1 MGKFQI
7 INKNSKE
14 ILIGLELLRF
24 ISALAILIWHYQHFA
39 MLPNTHNFEPQQ
51 QPFYN
56 FLSFFYLNGAK
67 AVYLFWALS
76 GYIFFYNY
84 YTEIKTYKLTI
95 YTFFIDRLSRLYPLH
110 LFTLLVLLFLQFSF
124 FSNQQE
130 YFIYQNN
137 DVYHLILNLFFI
149 NYWGFENGY
158 SFNGPVWSVSAEVLI
173 YFIFFFTTLKL
184 STRHNVLA
192 ICVILISMYILEL
205 KALFMCVVFFYL
217 GGILNRVVEK
227 NERFVLLIVLLIP
240 FLLYALELSKKGFIF
255 SLPDYPNLFRD
266 GFFCLSL
273 LIVFLKVGS
282 VLKPFASFISGLGNL
297 TYSMYLCHFPIQLLM
312 VLFFLKQKIDI
323 PYKNSWLFLFF
334 ISITIFISF
343 FVYKILEK
351 PSKEFLRKKLNQNF
365 G

>member
-56 FLSFFYLNGAK
+56 YLSFFYLNGAK

-95 YTFFIDRLSRLYPLH
+95 YAFFIDRFSRLYPLH

-184 STRHNVLA
+184 SIRHNVLA
-192 ICVILISMYILEL
+192 IFVILISMYILEL

-240 FLLYALELSKKGFIF
+240 FLLYATELSKEGFIF
-255 SLPDYPNLFRD
+255 AFPDYPNLFRD

-282 VLKPFASFISGLGNL
+282 LLKPFASFISGLGNL

>member
-1 MGKFQI
+1 MGKFRI

-14 ILIGLELLRF
+14 ILLGLELLRF

-39 MLPNTHNFEPQQ
+39 MLPNAHNFEPQQ

-56 FLSFFYLNGAK
+56 YLSFFYLNGAK

-84 YTEIKTYKLTI
+84 YKEIKTCKLTI
-95 YTFFIDRLSRLYPLH
+95 YAFFIDRFSRLYPLH

-173 YFIFFFTTLKL
+173 YFIFFFTTVKL
-184 STRHNVLA
+184 SIRHNVLA
-192 ICVILISMYILEL
+192 IFVILISMYILEL

-282 VLKPFASFISGLGNL
+282 LLKPFASFISGLGNL

-351 PSKEFLRKKLNQNF
+351 PSKEFLRKKLNPNF

>member
-1 MGKFQI
+1 MSKFQI

-14 ILIGLELLRF
+14 ILLGLELLRF

-39 MLPNTHNFEPQQ
+39 MLPNTHSFEPQQ

-56 FLSFFYLNGAK
+56 YLSFFYLNGAK

-84 YTEIKTYKLTI
+84 YKEIKTYKLTI
-95 YTFFIDRLSRLYPLH
+95 YAFFIDRFSRLYPLH
-110 LFTLLVLLFLQFSF
+110 LVTLLILLLLQFSF

-137 DVYHLILNLFFI
+137 DAYHLILNLFFM

-184 STRHNVLA
+184 SIRHNVLA
-192 ICVILISMYILEL
+192 IFVVLISMYILEL
-205 KALFMCVVFFYL
+205 RALFMCVFFFYI
-217 GGILNRVVEK
+217 GGIFNRVIETNKKV
-227 NERFVLLIVLLIP
+227 NTFILLLIAV
-240 FLLYALELSKKGFIF
+240 LLYALELNSEKFNFFVLG
-255 SLPDYPNLFRD
+255 YPTLFQD
-266 GFFCLSL
+266 GFFCFML
-273 LIVFLKVGS
+273 LIVFLKIGS
-282 VLKPFASFISGLGNL
+282 VLKPIASFISGLGNL
-297 TYSMYLCHFPIQLLM
+297 TYSMYLCHFPIQISM
-312 VLFFLKQKIDI
+312 VLFFLKKKADI

-334 ISITIFISF
+334 IFITIIISF
-343 FVYKILEK
+343 FIYRILEK
-351 PSKEFLRKKLNQNF
+351 PSKEFLRRKLN
-365 G
+365 

>member
-39 MLPNTHNFEPQQ
+39 MLPNAHNFEPQQ

-56 FLSFFYLNGAK
+56 YLSFFYLNGAK

-149 NYWGFENGY
+149 NYWGFEKGY

-184 STRHNVLA
+184 SIRHNVLA
-192 ICVILISMYILEL
+192 IFVILISMYILEL

-240 FLLYALELSKKGFIF
+240 FLLFALELSKEEFIF

-282 VLKPFASFISGLGNL
+282 LLKPFASFISGLGNL

-312 VLFFLKQKIDI
+312 VLFFLKQKIEI
-323 PYKNSWLFLFF
+323 PYKDSWLFLFF

>member
-14 ILIGLELLRF
+14 ILLGLELLRF

-39 MLPNTHNFEPQQ
+39 MLPNAHSFEPQQ

-56 FLSFFYLNGAK
+56 YLSFFYLNGAK

-84 YTEIKTYKLTI
+84 YKDIKTYKLTI
-95 YTFFIDRLSRLYPLH
+95 YAFFIDRFSRLYPLH
-110 LFTLLVLLFLQFSF
+110 LVTLLVLLFLQFSF

-137 DVYHLILNLFFI
+137 DVYHLILNLFFM

-184 STRHNVLA
+184 SIRHNVLA
-192 ICVILISMYILEL
+192 IFVILISMYILEL
-205 KALFMCVVFFYL
+205 KALFMCIFFFYM
-217 GGILNRVVEK
+217 GGIVNRVIEK
-227 NERFVLLIVLLIP
+227 NERFVLLIVLLVA
-240 FLLYALELSKKGFIF
+240 FLLYALELNSEKFKFF
-255 SLPDYPNLFRD
+255 VLDYPALFQD
-266 GFFCLSL
+266 GFFCLIL
-273 LIVFLKVGS
+273 LIVFLTIGS
-282 VLKPFASFISGLGNL
+282 VLKPIASLISGLGNL

-323 PYKNSWLFLFF
+323 SYKNTWLFLFF
-334 ISITIFISF
+334 IIITILISF
-343 FVYKILEK
+343 FIYRILEK
-351 PSKEFLRKKLNQNF
+351 PSKEFLRRKFN
-365 G
+365 

>member
-39 MLPNTHNFEPQQ
+39 MLPNAHNFEPQQ

-56 FLSFFYLNGAK
+56 YLSFFYLNGAK

-84 YTEIKTYKLTI
+84 YTDIKTYKLTI
-95 YTFFIDRLSRLYPLH
+95 YAFFIDRFSRLYPLH

-184 STRHNVLA
+184 SIRHNVLA
-192 ICVILISMYILEL
+192 IFVILISMYILEL
-205 KALFMCVVFFYL
+205 NALFKCVVFFYL

-334 ISITIFISF
+334 ISITIMISF
-343 FVYKILEK
+343 FTYRIVEK
-351 PSKEFLRKKLNQNF
+351 PSKEFLRRKLN
-365 G
+365 

>member
-14 ILIGLELLRF
+14 ILLGLELLRF

-56 FLSFFYLNGAK
+56 YLSFFYLNGAK

-95 YTFFIDRLSRLYPLH
+95 YAFFIDRFSRLYPLH
-110 LFTLLVLLFLQFSF
+110 LVTLLVLLFLQFSF

-184 STRHNVLA
+184 SIRHNVLA
-192 ICVILISMYILEL
+192 IFVILISMYILEL
-205 KALFMCVVFFYL
+205 KALFMCVFFFYL
-217 GGILNRVVEK
+217 GGILNRVIEK
-227 NERFVLLIVLLIP
+227 NKSLNLFILLLIA
-240 FLLYALELSKKGFIF
+240 FLLYALELNSEKF
-255 SLPDYPNLFRD
+255 N
-266 GFFCLSL
+266 
-273 LIVFLKVGS
+273 
-282 VLKPFASFISGLGNL
+282 
-297 TYSMYLCHFPIQLLM
+297 
-312 VLFFLKQKIDI
+312 FFLLGL
-323 PYKNSWLFLFF
+323 S
-334 ISITIFISF
+334 
-343 FVYKILEK
+343 
-351 PSKEFLRKKLNQNF
+351 
-365 G
+365 

>member
-1 MGKFQI
+1 MDKFRI

-14 ILIGLELLRF
+14 ILLGLELLRF

-39 MLPNTHNFEPQQ
+39 MLPNTRNFEPQQ

-95 YTFFIDRLSRLYPLH
+95 YAFFIDRFSRLYPLH
-110 LFTLLVLLFLQFSF
+110 LITLLILLFLQFSF

-137 DVYHLILNLFFI
+137 DVYHLILNLFFM

-184 STRHNVLA
+184 SIRHNVLA
-192 ICVILISMYILEL
+192 IFVILISMYIFEL
-205 KALFMCVVFFYL
+205 KALFMCVFFFYL
-217 GGILNRVVEK
+217 GGLLNRVVEK
-227 NERFVLLIVLLIP
+227 NERLVLLIVLLIP
-240 FLLYALELSKKGFIF
+240 FLLYALELNKEGSIF
-255 SLPDYPNLFRD
+255 TLLDYPNLFRD

>member
-14 ILIGLELLRF
+14 ILLGLELLRF

-39 MLPNTHNFEPQQ
+39 MLPNTHSFEPQQ

-56 FLSFFYLNGAK
+56 YLSFFYLNGAK

-84 YTEIKTYKLTI
+84 YKEIKTYKVTT
-95 YTFFIDRLSRLYPLH
+95 YAFFIDRFSRLYPLH
-110 LFTLLVLLFLQFSF
+110 LVTLLALLFLQFSF

-137 DVYHLILNLFFI
+137 DVYHFILNLFFM
-149 NYWGFENGY
+149 NYWGFEKGY

-184 STRHNVLA
+184 SIRHNVLA
-192 ICVILISMYILEL
+192 IFGILTAMYLLEL
-205 KALFMCVVFFYL
+205 KALFMCAFFFYL
-217 GGILNRVVEK
+217 GGILNRVIETNK
-227 NERFVLLIVLLIP
+227 RFNIFILLLIA
-240 FLLYALELSKKGFIF
+240 FLLYSLELSSEQFIF
-255 SLPDYPNLFRD
+255 FLLDYPNLFRD
-266 GFFCLSL
+266 GFFCLLL
-273 LIVFLKVGS
+273 LIVFLKIGYI
-282 VLKPFASFISGLGNL
+282 LKPIGSFISGLGNL
-297 TYSMYLCHFPIQLLM
+297 TYSMYLCHFPIQLLI

-323 PYKNSWLFLFF
+323 PYKYSWLFLFF
-334 ISITIFISF
+334 IIFTILISF

-351 PSKEFLRKKLNQNF
+351 PAKEFLRRKLN
-365 G
+365 

>member
-14 ILIGLELLRF
+14 ILLGLELLRF

-56 FLSFFYLNGAK
+56 YLSSFYLNGAK

-95 YTFFIDRLSRLYPLH
+95 YGFFIDRFSRLYPLH

-137 DVYHLILNLFFI
+137 DVYHLILNLFFM

-184 STRHNVLA
+184 SIRHNVLA
-192 ICVILISMYILEL
+192 IFVILISMYILEL

-227 NERFVLLIVLLIP
+227 NERFVLLIVLLMP
-240 FLLYALELSKKGFIF
+240 FLLYATELSKEGFIF
-255 SLPDYPNLFRD
+255 AFPDYPNLFRD

-282 VLKPFASFISGLGNL
+282 LLKPFASFISGLGNL

>member
-14 ILIGLELLRF
+14 ILLGLELLRF

-39 MLPNTHNFEPQQ
+39 MLPNTHSFEPQQ

-56 FLSFFYLNGAK
+56 YLSFFYLNGAK

-95 YTFFIDRLSRLYPLH
+95 YAFFIDRFSRLYPLH
-110 LFTLLVLLFLQFSF
+110 LVTLLVLLFLQFSF

-137 DVYHLILNLFFI
+137 DVYHLILNLFFM
-149 NYWGFENGY
+149 NYWGFEKGY

-184 STRHNVLA
+184 SIRHNVLA
-192 ICVILISMYILEL
+192 IFVILISMYILEL
-205 KALFMCVVFFYL
+205 KALFMCVFFFYL
-217 GGILNRVVEK
+217 GGILNRVIETNK
-227 NERFVLLIVLLIP
+227 RFNLFILLLIT
-240 FLLYALELSKKGFIF
+240 FLLYALELNSEQFIF
-255 SLPDYPNLFRD
+255 FLLDYPNLFQD
-266 GFFCLSL
+266 GFFCLLL
-273 LIVFLKVGS
+273 LIVFLKIGS
-282 VLKPFASFISGLGNL
+282 VLKTHLPPLYQDWETL
-297 TYSMYLCHFPIQLLM
+297 PIQCIY
-312 VLFFLKQKIDI
+312 V
-323 PYKNSWLFLFF
+323 
-334 ISITIFISF
+334 IFQF
-343 FVYKILEK
+343 NY
-351 PSKEFLRKKLNQNF
+351 
-365 G
+365 

>member
-14 ILIGLELLRF
+14 ILLGLELLRF
-24 ISALAILIWHYQHFA
+24 ISALAILVWHYQHFA
-39 MLPNTHNFEPQQ
+39 MLPNAHSFDPQQ

-56 FLSFFYLNGAK
+56 YLSFFYLNGAK

-95 YTFFIDRLSRLYPLH
+95 YGFSIDRFSRLYPLH

-184 STRHNVLA
+184 SIRHNVLA
-192 ICVILISMYILEL
+192 IFVILISMYILEL

-240 FLLYALELSKKGFIF
+240 FLLYALELSKEGFIF
-255 SLPDYPNLFRD
+255 FLPDYPNLFRD

-312 VLFFLKQKIDI
+312 VLFFLKLKIDI

>member
-1 MGKFQI
+1 MGKFRI

-14 ILIGLELLRF
+14 ILLGLELLRF

-39 MLPNTHNFEPQQ
+39 MLPNAHNFEPQQ

-56 FLSFFYLNGAK
+56 YLSFFYLNGAK

-95 YTFFIDRLSRLYPLH
+95 YAFLIDRISRLYPLH
-110 LFTLLVLLFLQFSF
+110 LFTLLILLFLQFSF

-137 DVYHLILNLFFI
+137 DVYHLILNLFFM

-184 STRHNVLA
+184 SIRHNFLA
-192 ICVILISMYILEL
+192 IFVILILMYIFEL

-217 GGILNRVVEK
+217 GGILNRVVEINK
-227 NERFVLLIVLLIP
+227 RLNIFILLLITSLLYVLELNSNRFIF
-240 FLLYALELSKKGFIF
+240 FLL
-255 SLPDYPNLFRD
+255 DYPNLFRD
-266 GFFCLSL
+266 GFFCLL
-273 LIVFLKVGS
+273 LLLVFLKIGS

-312 VLFFLKQKIDI
+312 VLFFLKQKIDM

-351 PSKEFLRKKLNQNF
+351 PSKEFLRKKFTQNF

>member
-1 MGKFQI
+1 MGKFRI

-14 ILIGLELLRF
+14 ILLGLELLRF

-39 MLPNTHNFEPQQ
+39 MLPNAHNFEPQQ

-56 FLSFFYLNGAK
+56 YLSFFYLNGAK

-95 YTFFIDRLSRLYPLH
+95 YGFFIDRFSRLYPLH

-137 DVYHLILNLFFI
+137 DVYHLILNLFFM

-184 STRHNVLA
+184 SIRHNVLA
-192 ICVILISMYILEL
+192 IFVILISMYILEL

-240 FLLYALELSKKGFIF
+240 FLLYALELSKEGFIF
-255 SLPDYPNLFRD
+255 SLPDYPNIFRD

-282 VLKPFASFISGLGNL
+282 VLPFASFISGLGNL
-297 TYSMYLCHFPIQLLM
+297 TYSMYLCHFPIQLLL